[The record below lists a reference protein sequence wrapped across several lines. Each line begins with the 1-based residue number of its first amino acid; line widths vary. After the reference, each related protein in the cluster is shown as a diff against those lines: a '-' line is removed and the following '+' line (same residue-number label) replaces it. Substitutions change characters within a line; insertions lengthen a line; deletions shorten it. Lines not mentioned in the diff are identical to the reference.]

1 MVASAVA
8 APTEHRR
15 AGSTT
20 PASVHRSDRRHHLL
34 AGARAMAPW
43 LLGVAPFGL
52 VIGVSAARADIPTLA
67 GWLTGPLIFGGSAQ
81 VATIQ
86 LLDSGA
92 APAVAIVAGLAV
104 NLRLVL
110 YSATMA
116 RHWQGAP
123 HWWQALAAA
132 LLIDPTLAVGADG
145 YRRAATPRH
154 GHLHYMGGAV
164 VLLAT
169 WVAAITVGATLGT
182 ALPDALQLEL
192 VIPLFLVGEIVPH
205 LTNRATRRAVG
216 VAIALGVLG
225 TWVPLHLGVLLAIG
239 GGLVTALVPAGPG
252 TAADVEAGEA
262 DR

>member
-1 MVASAVA
+1 MPASAVVTL
-8 APTEHRR
+8 PHDPRV
-15 AGSTT
+15 GTT
-20 PASVHRSDRRHHLL
+20 VPDPGDRRHHLL
-34 AGARAMAPW
+34 AGGRAMLPW
-43 LLGVAPFGL
+43 LLGVTPFGL

-123 HWWQALAAA
+123 RWWQALAAA

-145 YRRAATPRH
+145 YRRASTPGH

-164 VLLAT
+164 ILLAT
-169 WVAAITVGATLGT
+169 WVGAITAGATLGT

-192 VIPLFLVGEIVPH
+192 VIPLFLVGEVVPR
-205 LTNRATRRAVG
+205 LSDRGTRRGVG
-216 VAIALGVLG
+216 VAVALGGLG

-239 GGLVTALVPAGPG
+239 AGVAAALVPTRTATVATVDPG
-252 TAADVEAGEA
+252 GES
-262 DR
+262 R

>member
-15 AGSTT
+15 ASSTT

-123 HWWQALAAA
+123 HWWQALAA
-132 LLIDPTLAVGADG
+132 DRGAAG
-145 YRRAATPRH
+145 QGRPRSARSRRPASGWRRPGSCRRRSQDRS
-154 GHLHYMGGAV
+154 V
-164 VLLAT
+164 
-169 WVAAITVGATLGT
+169 
-182 ALPDALQLEL
+182 
-192 VIPLFLVGEIVPH
+192 
-205 LTNRATRRAVG
+205 TRRG
-216 VAIALGVLG
+216 SGCRP
-225 TWVPLHLGVLLAIG
+225 VP
-239 GGLVTALVPAGPG
+239 
-252 TAADVEAGEA
+252 
-262 DR
+262 R